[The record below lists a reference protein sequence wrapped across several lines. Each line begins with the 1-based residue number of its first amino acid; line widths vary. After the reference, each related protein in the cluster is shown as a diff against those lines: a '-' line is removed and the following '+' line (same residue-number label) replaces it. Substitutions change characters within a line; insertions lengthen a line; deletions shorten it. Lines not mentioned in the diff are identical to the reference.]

1 MPETYEQAQE
11 SYLQAVGSKA
21 WDAGVEAG
29 EWITWSWAKATDTAG
44 DIYGAAAQWVDD
56 AVYSPQEISDDTRGT
71 IEKGF
76 DRVADVI
83 KTTVTESA
91 DVAENLVDD
100 VGDAAKAVP
109 YLVAAVGGLAVFLYF
124 NKKKR

>member
-1 MPETYEQAQE
+1 MPQTYEQEQE

-29 EWITWSWAKATDTAG
+29 EWITWSWAKATDTAS
-44 DIYGAAAQWVDD
+44 DIYGSAAQWVDD
-56 AVYSPQEISDDTRGT
+56 AVYTPSEFAEDTRTT
-71 IEKGF
+71 IEKGV
-76 DRVADVI
+76 DKA
-83 KTTVTESA
+83 A
-91 DVAENLVDD
+91 DVAKDVVKETAKIAENVAE
-100 VGDAAKAVP
+100 DAGEMAKTVP